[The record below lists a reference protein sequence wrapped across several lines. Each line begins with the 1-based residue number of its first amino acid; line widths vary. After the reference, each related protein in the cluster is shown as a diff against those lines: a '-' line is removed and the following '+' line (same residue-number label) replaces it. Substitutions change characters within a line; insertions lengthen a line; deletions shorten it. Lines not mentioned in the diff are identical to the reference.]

1 MAGHG
6 VDRLPAPV
14 AWHVPRWTSQPF
26 SSGTWS
32 TLGPG
37 GAPSHRAQLGVPIDG
52 RVVICADATNPEA
65 PSMVHGAV
73 AEGVRGARWAI
84 ECGARRVIVIGAGA
98 AGLGAAGELTA
109 AGVDV
114 LLLEARHRLGGRVHT
129 VELGTRGDG
138 STVAVD
144 AGAAWLQQWPT
155 NELARR
161 VELLGVPTVASD
173 FGASLAASPD
183 GEPSG
188 GIESTVSAAAAA
200 MQRHAAVL
208 APHGSMRDVFD
219 ACGRDADEAGRRAL
233 HRALTVDL
241 LLEHGVEPGDWG
253 SGALGERGVGVGD
266 RWLRDGYAPVLD
278 SIASGAV
285 AHCGRAVRRI
295 RWDDGGVQVT
305 HEPVD
310 AGGAVVGECVADRA
324 DVVICTIPVWL
335 LGSIEFV
342 PRLPDGH
349 RHALSFL
356 RPARIEKIV
365 MRFDER
371 WWPAPAG
378 GEVLRWY
385 DEPAGWGEWSDLT
398 DGLGAPV
405 VVAFCGGEA
414 VGRLVDGRT
423 DDEVV
428 AGAVRSLRR
437 FTDAY
442 R

>member
-1 MAGHG
+1 
-6 VDRLPAPV
+6 
-14 AWHVPRWTSQPF
+14 
-26 SSGTWS
+26 
-32 TLGPG
+32 
-37 GAPSHRAQLGVPIDG
+37 
-52 RVVICADATNPEA
+52 
-65 PSMVHGAV
+65 MVHGAV
-73 AEGVRGARWAI
+73 AEGVRGAQWAI
-84 ECGARRVIVIGAGA
+84 ERGARRVIVIGAGA

-129 VELGTRGDG
+129 VELGARGDG
-138 STVAVD
+138 SRVTVD

-155 NELARR
+155 NALARR
-161 VELLGVPTVASD
+161 VELLGMPTVASD
-173 FGASLAASPD
+173 FGAALAASPD

-188 GIESTVSAAAAA
+188 EIESMVSAAAAA
-200 MQRHAAVL
+200 MQRHASVL
-208 APHGSMRDVFD
+208 APHGSMSDVFD
-219 ACGRDADEAGRRAL
+219 ACARDVDEAGRRAM
-233 HRALTVDL
+233 HRALTLDL

-266 RWLRDGYAPVLD
+266 RWLRDGYAPVLE
-278 SIASGAV
+278 SIANGAV
-285 AHCGRAVRRI
+285 AHCGRAARSV
-295 RWDDGGVQVT
+295 RWDAVGVQVT

-310 AGGAVVGECVADRA
+310 ARGAVVGERVADRA

-342 PRLPDGH
+342 PGLPDSH
-349 RHALSFL
+349 RQALAFL
-356 RPARIEKIV
+356 RPARVEKIA

-371 WWPAPAG
+371 WWPAPAN

-398 DGLGAPV
+398 DGIGEPV
-405 VVAFCGGEA
+405 VVAFCGGAA

-428 AGAVRSLRR
+428 AEAVRSLRR